1 MTRDDRGDS
10 VHVMAEWIRDA
21 RTGRYGVVVACRDAT
36 RGARR
41 WKKEREPDSRSSG
54 GVRIAGVRTLAMVE
68 APELVAEESAAVV

>member
-1 MTRDDRGDS
+1 
-10 VHVMAEWIRDA
+10 MAEWIRDA
-21 RTGRYGVVVACRDAT
+21 RTGRYGVVVACPDAT